1 LLIAHGTSIDSRNRS
16 GITALMRGAPYE
28 KAEDIQTKINLGANI
43 ELTDPEGNT
52 ALMIAARSGNHAA
65 VKVLLDAGADPDISN
80 KEGNT
85 ALMQVLGSDPFVSEN
100 DGLNE
105 VAKLLVQNGSD
116 LKLRDAAGK
125 SALILAIKSGWIKP
139 ETIDSILTTKPDLGI
154 RDEDGRDALFHACLH
169 ESRKSYIPK
178 LLELGADIKTADN
191 EGTDLL
197 MLAASDTDPPQ
208 VRDLLARGLSPKHK
222 TKAGQTAVHRVCM
235 AGRWESDP
243 KTRESSGTRCAEILN
258 LLHQHGGSLTAA
270 DSDGDSPLHLAA
282 MSGNTAAARFLLP
295 HYPDPAV
302 TNQLAETPLH
312 LAAASGSNEILAL
325 LLPKYP
331 DVDLRDANGL
341 TPLMTAIAG
350 DHRESFLQLAKA
362 GADVNAT
369 DRQGNSAL
377 SNAVIAN
384 DADKTRFLLEH
395 GTDPK
400 SIRNPGPELLR
411 AARLFH
417 ASQITPEDYT
427 FLIDLLAGL
436 TGDINLRDESGM
448 TALTWVAASNN
459 TKALAA
465 ILKHRPDLNA
475 RTPDGRTAL
484 MWAATSNAVQAMKL
498 LRTAGADDAL
508 RDSTGRTAGDWLA
521 WANAEDPAIP
531 QAKSAEETPLGE
543 RLNRTWNTT
552 LQAYI
557 RQGKWNGADRI
568 AGTSPLHLAAA
579 LGDTD
584 AIVALIRLGAPP
596 NHLIEDQSTPLM
608 DAAVNGHLGAVEFLL
623 KNGADPALR
632 DTRQHRAIDHS
643 VEFAHPEIARLLLSR
658 KNPFTPD
665 ESSLLAAL
673 VHHGGER
680 LLRDF
685 LEAGASIPPREQ
697 RTESDSPFETRSNR
711 AESPLLAAA
720 TQPTPEM
727 LRTLCEFPA
736 ATGADDPAY
745 LTRALHHAAEAGRL
759 ANVRFLVEDR
769 NVTADTL
776 LTDSLGGVTRI
787 HSNDNNDNAT
797 KPVDGFSALSRALEA
812 GHFDV
817 VRYLVEHGAP
827 VTGRARSGDP
837 PLTFAVEHGLH
848 EILEYFLKNKA
859 PTTAVNFDG
868 WTALHA
874 AAAKDSEVAVRLLL
888 EHGADPK
895 AKTSK
900 GQTPLDI
907 ARKNDAG
914 KAASLLEKHTK

>member
-1 LLIAHGTSIDSRNRS
+1 
-16 GITALMRGAPYE
+16 MRGAPYE
-28 KAEDIQTKINLGANI
+28 KAEDIQAKINLGASI
-43 ELTDPEGNT
+43 DLTDPEGNT
-52 ALMIAARSGNHAA
+52 ALMIAAKSGNHAA
-65 VKVLLDAGADPDISN
+65 VKVLLGAGAKPGLRN

-85 ALMQVLGSDPFVSEN
+85 ALMQVLDSDFFFKE
-100 DGLNE
+100 DDDLNE
-105 VAKLLVQNGSD
+105 VAELLIQSGADIKLL
-116 LKLRDAAGK
+116 DAAGR
-125 SALILAIKSGWIKP
+125 SALILAIGSRSIKP
-139 ETIDSILTTKPDLGI
+139 ETIDLILTKKPDLGI
-154 RDEDGRDALFHACLH
+154 RDEDGRDALFHTCLH

-178 LLELGADIKTADN
+178 LLELGADIQTTDN
-191 EGTDLL
+191 SGIDLL
-197 MLAASDTDPPQ
+197 MLAAANIDPTL
-208 VRDLLARGLSPKHK
+208 VRDLLARGLSPKRK
-222 TKAGQTAVHRVCM
+222 TKSGETAVHRACM
-235 AGRWESDP
+235 AGRWENDP
-243 KTRESSGTRCAEILN
+243 TARESSGTRSVEILN
-258 LLHQHGGSLTAA
+258 LLHQHGGSLTTA
-270 DSDGDSPLHLAA
+270 DSDGDTPLHLAA
-282 MSGNTAAARFLLP
+282 MSGNFAAARFLLP
-295 HYPDPAV
+295 HYPDPVVA
-302 TNQLAETPLH
+302 NQLGGTPLH
-312 LAAASGSNEILAL
+312 LAAESGSNDILAL

-350 DHRESFLQLAKA
+350 NHHESFLQLAKA
-362 GADVNAT
+362 GAGVNAT
-369 DRQGNSAL
+369 DRQGASAL
-377 SNAVIAN
+377 SNAIAAN
-384 DADKTRFLLEH
+384 EAEKARFLIDQ
-395 GTDPK
+395 GADPK
-400 SIRNPGPELLR
+400 SIRNPAAELLR

-417 ASQITPEDYT
+417 DSHITPEDYT

-436 TGDINLRDESGM
+436 TDDINLRDESGM

-531 QAKSAEETPLGE
+531 QAKPAEETPLGE

-557 RQGKWNGADRI
+557 RQGKWNGTDRI

-584 AIVALIRLGAPP
+584 AMLALIRLGAPP

-608 DAAVNGHLGAVEFLL
+608 EAAVNGHLGAVEFLL

-632 DTRQHRAIDHS
+632 DTRQHRAIDHA

-658 KNPFTPD
+658 KNPLTAD
-665 ESSLLAAL
+665 ESLLLAAL
-673 VHHGGER
+673 VHHGDER

-697 RTESDSPFETRSNR
+697 RTETDSPFETRSNR
-711 AESPLLAAA
+711 AESPLFAAA
-720 TQPTPEM
+720 THPTPEM
-727 LRTLCEFPA
+727 LRVLCEFPS
-736 ATGADDPAY
+736 ATGVDDPGY
-745 LTRALHHAAEAGRL
+745 LTIALHHAAEAGRL
-759 ANVRFLVEDR
+759 ANVRFLIVDR
-769 NVTADTL
+769 KVAADSL

-787 HSNDNNDNAT
+787 NSNDDDVT
-797 KPVDGFSALSRALEA
+797 SIKPVDGFSALSRALEA

-817 VRYLVEHGAP
+817 VRYLVEHGAQ
-827 VTGRARSGDP
+827 VTGRTRSGDP

-888 EHGADPK
+888 EHGADPQ